1 MKAVPV
7 ASLYVGKTDLL
18 ERVKEAIMV
27 HQMNEQAIQFGMAAA
42 LLLELIVLG
51 STLQEAMDK
60 VIEYAKQKGHEGVAH
75 ACTRAI
81 SAAKNLELEDLIQEL
96 TVEKLGGRSCALPS
110 SFMIPIFLFARAIA
124 DGEINEKSYIKALR
138 ANILAAGDTCSRGV
152 FIGAILAAAAG
163 KVPDS
168 WMDKLDKETAAK
180 VDEAIAGIVEP
191 A

>member
-7 ASLYVGKTDLL
+7 ASLYVGKTDML

-27 HQMNEQAIQFGMAAA
+27 HQMNEQAIRFGMAVA
-42 LLLELIVLG
+42 LLLESVILG

-60 VIEYAKQKGHEGVAH
+60 VIEYAKQKGYEDVAD
-75 ACTRAI
+75 ACAGAI
-81 SAAKNLELEDLIQEL
+81 SAAKDLNMEDFIQRI
-96 TVEKLGGRSCALPS
+96 GWRSCALPG
-110 SFMIPIFLFARAIA
+110 SFMIPIFLLERAIA

-138 ANILAAGDTCSRGV
+138 ANILAAGDTCGRGV
-152 FIGAILAAAAG
+152 FIGAVLAAAAG

-180 VDEAIAGIVEP
+180 VDEAKKGHATRS
-191 A
+191 